1 MGTMGTAAV
10 FWTAHVTSG
19 NEDQVSLYDNTREVQ
34 ITALVGDCYVSPNAL
49 THPPALD
56 AMSTSD
62 HWDGAI
68 VLEGQ
73 TRVLKLR
80 DCDVP
85 DNVLYVGPVTPSSG
99 ACTLSVIA
107 TVN

>member
-10 FWTAHVTSG
+10 FWTACVESG
-19 NEDQVSLYDNTREVQ
+19 DEDHVSLYDNTREVTV
-34 ITALVGDCYVSPNAL
+34 TAISGDCYISPNAL

-56 AMSTSD
+56 TMTSSG
-62 HWDGAI
+62 HWDGA
-68 VLEGQ
+68 VLLQGQ
-73 TRVLKLR
+73 TVVLKLR

-85 DNVLYVGPVTPSSG
+85 DDCLYVGPVTPSSG
-99 ACTLSVIA
+99 SCTLSVIG